1 MYGPMSARRE
11 VASVHGKNHHLRTL
25 LFLLALGSIASRG
38 SAQES
43 VKFQG
48 TEIERF
54 ITEAAITD
62 MVDIGEGV
70 TRPRK
75 ATLELD
81 GEIQHGVFK
90 TVDIFREGLTR
101 VGDTLERNFQDSFKT
116 EIAAYEIDRLI
127 GLGLVPATLE
137 RSYRGDRGSLQ
148 WWVESEMSEAERAQR
163 RILPPDRQA
172 WGRVMSKVRLFDSLI
187 YNTDRHQRNIL
198 ITKDW
203 QVVLIDHSRAFRTEK
218 ELREPAQIM
227 LFARSLLENIA
238 KLDEETLKDRV
249 GRYLTI
255 FQIRAVLARR
265 DLLLERARKLVEERG
280 EERVLF
286 P

>member
-1 MYGPMSARRE
+1 MQ
-11 VASVHGKNHHLRTL
+11 GKNHHMRTL
-25 LFLLALGSIASRG
+25 LFLLALSSIASRA

-48 TEIERF
+48 PEIEQF
-54 ITEAAITD
+54 MGEATITD
-62 MVDIGEGV
+62 MIDIGEGV
-70 TRPRK
+70 TRPQK

-81 GEIQHGVFK
+81 GEIHHGVFK

-101 VGDTLERNFQDSFKT
+101 VGDTMEMNFQDSFKT
-116 EIAAYEIDRLI
+116 EIAAYEVDRLI

-163 RILPPDRQA
+163 PILPPDRQA

-187 YNTDRHQRNIL
+187 YNTDRHQRNIR

-203 QVVLIDHSRAFRTEK
+203 TIVLIDHSRTFRTEE
-218 ELREPAQIM
+218 ELREPEQIM
-227 LFARSLLENIA
+227 LFSRSLLENIA
-238 KLDEETLKDRV
+238 KLDEDTLKDRV
-249 GRYLTI
+249 GSYLTI
-255 FQIRAVLARR
+255 FQIRAVLERR
-265 DLLLERARKLVEERG
+265 DLLLERARKLIEERG